1 MSRSIVTR
9 NWDRTLTDEQIK
21 SIHEQLVVAFKDDT
35 DTIVEMILNNYLSED
50 KNMLWANMV
59 EIIEQAEK
67 GELLSI
73 DQVNTILNEDSHD
86 NNI

>member
-1 MSRSIVTR
+1 MSTK
-9 NWDRTLTDEQIK
+9 NWDRVLTDEQIS
-21 SIHEQLVVAFKDDT
+21 SIYDQLAILFRDDAE
-35 DTIVEMILNNYLSED
+35 VLAEMILNNYLAED

-59 EIIEQAEK
+59 ELIEQAEK

-73 DQVNTILNEDSHD
+73 DQINMVLKEDNDS

>member
-1 MSRSIVTR
+1 MSSTCVTR

-35 DTIVEMILNNYLSED
+35 DSLVEMILNNYLAED

-59 EIIEQAEK
+59 ELIEQAEK
-67 GELLSI
+67 GELLTT
-73 DQVNTILNEDSHD
+73 DQINNILNQDSYG
-86 NNI
+86 NA

>member
-1 MSRSIVTR
+1 MSSTCVTR

-35 DTIVEMILNNYLSED
+35 DSLVEIILNNYLAED

-59 EIIEQAEK
+59 ELIEQAEK
-67 GELLSI
+67 GELLTT
-73 DQVNTILNEDSHD
+73 DQINNILNQDSYG
-86 NNI
+86 NA